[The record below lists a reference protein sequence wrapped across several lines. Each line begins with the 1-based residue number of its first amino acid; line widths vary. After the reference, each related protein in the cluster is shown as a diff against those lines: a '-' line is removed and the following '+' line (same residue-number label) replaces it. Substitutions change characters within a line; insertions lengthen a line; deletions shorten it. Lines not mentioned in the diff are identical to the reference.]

1 MSECESITSKLQVR
15 SKAPGTSPSFYPP
28 SGVIYCRVQRP
39 GWELSRPN
47 THVRTQW
54 LSQRANTRALRR
66 KQRFQMKV
74 DNKSCYSSF
83 CLRAGDTTFL
93 SRVSLTHIVVVTVS
107 NNKGPSPVQ
116 RREDYCL
123 FEKGSFFSFFFSL
136 FSGTEMS
143 LSQLI
148 SFLLVQIWSVFA
160 IKTAEV
166 VWELCSKL

>member
-1 MSECESITSKLQVR
+1 ME
-15 SKAPGTSPSFYPP
+15 
-28 SGVIYCRVQRP
+28 
-39 GWELSRPN
+39 
-47 THVRTQW
+47 
-54 LSQRANTRALRR
+54 
-66 KQRFQMKV
+66 V

-123 FEKGSFFSFFFSL
+123 FEKGSFFPPL
-136 FSGTEMS
+136 QWNRDMS

-148 SFLLVQIWSVFA
+148 SFLLVQI
-160 IKTAEV
+160 
-166 VWELCSKL
+166 

>member
-1 MSECESITSKLQVR
+1 MRASLRNCRYVQKHPAQALIFNPPPRCDLLQSTETR
-15 SKAPGTSPSFYPP
+15 
-28 SGVIYCRVQRP
+28 
-39 GWELSRPN
+39 
-47 THVRTQW
+47 
-54 LSQRANTRALRR
+54 LSQRANSQALRR
-66 KQRFQMKV
+66 KQRFQMEV

-123 FEKGSFFSFFFSL
+123 FEKGSFFSPL
-136 FSGTEMS
+136 QWNRDMS

-148 SFLLVQIWSVFA
+148 SFLLVQI
-160 IKTAEV
+160 
-166 VWELCSKL
+166 